1 MIIVLPFQGT
11 WGAPTFEN
19 RFFGK
24 TGILIKWPRKAP
36 PGGAH
41 FIKNIKR
48 GIVNVST
55 CSVIKMGDQ
64 NVVLRTWRVW
74 PKDRISQELNS
85 WNHQHCSSAIVFDSV
100 LTINRLVI
108 AGHLYVAHHS
118 PALDISGQHLPNAW
132 MSNDRSPMSLHI
144 SNPCRNIFIH
154 ILYAMRKNDLVGN
167 ITSWSEGLHDETVQ
181 TPIPFVSVEINSL
194 KIRGFVCPYLKKFT
208 DLPWGEWVHDSNIKQ
223 TGW

>member
-1 MIIVLPFQGT
+1 
-11 WGAPTFEN
+11 
-19 RFFGK
+19 
-24 TGILIKWPRKAP
+24 
-36 PGGAH
+36 
-41 FIKNIKR
+41 
-48 GIVNVST
+48 
-55 CSVIKMGDQ
+55 MGDQ

-154 ILYAMRKNDLVGN
+154 ILYAMRKKRSRRKHHQLVRRAARWNGPN
-167 ITSWSEGLHDETVQ
+167 AH
-181 TPIPFVSVEINSL
+181 PICICRNQLAKDSRICLSIPQEIYRFALRWMS
-194 KIRGFVCPYLKKFT
+194 
-208 DLPWGEWVHDSNIKQ
+208 PWL
-223 TGW
+223 